1 MDMDSDQPIF
11 SVKAYSLQF
20 APQNIHRCN
29 TSNPQYLQSIKSKEY
44 SMYYIYTSGGK
55 VCHGGNINHNL
66 SNPSL

>member
-29 TSNPQYLQSIKSKEY
+29 TSNPQYLQSIKSREY
-44 SMYYIYTSGGK
+44 STIYTQVVVK
-55 VCHGGNINHNL
+55 CAMEVIL
-66 SNPSL
+66 ITI

>member
-29 TSNPQYLQSIKSKEY
+29 TSNPQYLQSIKSKEH
-44 SMYYIYTSGGK
+44 STIYTQVVVK
-55 VCHGGNINHNL
+55 CAMEVIL
-66 SNPSL
+66 ITI

>member
-44 SMYYIYTSGGK
+44 STIYTQVVVK
-55 VCHGGNINHNL
+55 CAMEVIL
-66 SNPSL
+66 ITI

>member
-29 TSNPQYLQSIKSKEY
+29 TSNPQYLQSIKSREY
-44 SMYYIYTSGGK
+44 STIYTQVVK
-55 VCHGGNINHNL
+55 CAMEVIL
-66 SNPSL
+66 ITI